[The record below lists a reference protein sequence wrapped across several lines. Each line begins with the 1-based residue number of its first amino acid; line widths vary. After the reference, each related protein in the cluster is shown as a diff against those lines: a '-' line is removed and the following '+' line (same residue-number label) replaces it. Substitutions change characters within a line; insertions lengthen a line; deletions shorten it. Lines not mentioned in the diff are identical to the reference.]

1 MSGDAYGPHQE
12 LPHQE
17 PPNQGP
23 PPNGFPNQ
31 GFPGQAA
38 PGPGHPN
45 PGPFVPPMPSAPP
58 AAPPDALRATAVA
71 LLNLSGLGLGYLL
84 LRRWIPLAA
93 CLAATVVLLLVVL
106 PADADGVPG
115 TALVLYAVLLLL
127 AAVHGWFAGL
137 RTHLA
142 WPGQRPVA
150 LVLGI
155 VLLAVPVGGALWY
168 DSAHKEAVERALLD
182 RLDRAD
188 RQVTA
193 ASGEDFATAKSG
205 YRDALAVYRDLAVHH
220 SGSRAAAQVPDRL
233 RTYYTTVA
241 TAYSHRDY
249 CSAVEPLQ
257 FLRTVP
263 DSMPKDQLGTLA
275 HWPDDR
281 LATSL
286 YECGAQGLA
295 GGGTDWVTRFGD
307 LLSTFPDSGQ
317 AAKVVPAVDAAEK
330 KAAKAL
336 SGKDPCGAVKQLG
349 TLNTQIVQLSNG
361 SSAQAGGL
369 GKVAGRAARSGDAGE
384 YQCGVKQYK
393 DGDYEQAQQTMQQ
406 FVTDNPHD
414 RNRDRARKIAIGAEV
429 AQTLPAAGKKLPTT
443 ASGGGISVTVKNDSP
458 DDITVL
464 YTGPVTGSFTLKA
477 CGSCK
482 AYSFASSLISG
493 WEPCSDSGKNYPQR
507 TISLPPGTTYFV
519 HKPKN
524 DSTATPGS
532 DTAKLRY
539 GYIYTECAY
548 TTQTL
553 GSSY

>member
-1 MSGDAYGPHQE
+1 MSGDSYGPNQE
-12 LPHQE
+12 L
-17 PPNQGP
+17 PNQGP
-23 PPNGFPNQ
+23 PSHGFPSQGFPAPAVPNQ
-31 GFPGQAA
+31 GFP
-38 PGPGHPN
+38 N
-45 PGPFVPPMPSAPP
+45 PGPFGPPVPPMPASPP
-58 AAPPDALRATAVA
+58 PAPPDALRATAVA

-84 LRRWIPLAA
+84 LRRWIPTAA
-93 CLAATVVLLLVVL
+93 CLAATAVLLLVAL
-106 PADADGVPG
+106 PADADGVSG
-115 TALVLYAVLLLL
+115 TALVLYAVFLLL

-137 RTHLA
+137 RTRLV

-168 DSAHKEAVERALLD
+168 DSAQKEAVERALLG

-188 RQVTA
+188 QQVAAAGRQ
-193 ASGEDFATAKSG
+193 DFATAKSD

-233 RTYYTTVA
+233 KTYYTTVA
-241 TAYSHRDY
+241 AAYSHRDY
-249 CSAVEPLQ
+249 CSAVEPLEY
-257 FLRTVP
+257 LRTVP

-286 YECGAQGLA
+286 YECGADGLTS
-295 GGGTDWVTRFGD
+295 GGTGWVTQFGD
-307 LLSTFPDSGQ
+307 LLSTFPDSDQ
-317 AAKVVPAVDAAEK
+317 AAKVVPAVDTAEK
-330 KAAKAL
+330 KAAKAV
-336 SGKDPCGAVKQLG
+336 SGSDPCTAVTELR
-349 TLNTQIVQLSNG
+349 TLNTQILQLSNG
-361 SSAQAGGL
+361 SSAGSDGL
-369 GKVAGRAARSGDAGE
+369 VKVAARAGSSGDAGE
-384 YQCGVKQYK
+384 YECGVKQYK
-393 DGDYEQAQQTMQQ
+393 DGDFEQAQQTMQQ
-406 FVTDNPHD
+406 FVTDEPHHK
-414 RNRDRARKIAIGAEV
+414 NVARARKIVIGAEV

-443 ASGGGISVTVKNDSP
+443 SSGGGISVTVKNDSP

-482 AYSFASSLISG
+482 AYSFASSIISG
-493 WEPCSDSGKNYPQR
+493 WQPCSDSKNYPQR

-553 GSSY
+553 GSAY

>member
-1 MSGDAYGPHQE
+1 
-12 LPHQE
+12 
-17 PPNQGP
+17 
-23 PPNGFPNQ
+23 
-31 GFPGQAA
+31 
-38 PGPGHPN
+38 
-45 PGPFVPPMPSAPP
+45 MPSAPP
-58 AAPPDALRATAVA
+58 PAPPDALRATAVA

-84 LRRWIPLAA
+84 LRRWIPMAA
-93 CLAATVVLLLVVL
+93 CLAATVVLLLVAL
-106 PADADGVPG
+106 PADADGVPA
-115 TALVLYAVLLLL
+115 TALVLYTVLLL
-127 AAVHGWFAGL
+127 AAAAHGWFAGL
-137 RTHLA
+137 RSRLV
-142 WPGQRPVA
+142 WPGRRPVA
-150 LVLGI
+150 LVLGV

-188 RQVTA
+188 RQVSA
-193 ASGEDFATAKSG
+193 ASGQDFGTARTG

-233 RTYYTTVA
+233 KTYYTTVA
-241 TAYSHRDY
+241 AAYSHRDY
-249 CSAVEPLQ
+249 CSAVEPLEY
-257 FLRTVP
+257 LRTVP

-286 YECGAQGLA
+286 YECGAKGLA
-295 GGGTDWVTRFGD
+295 DGGTDWVTRFGS

-330 KAAKAL
+330 KAAKAV
-336 SGKDPCGAVKQLG
+336 SGKDPCGAVKQLD
-349 TLNTQIVQLSNG
+349 TLNTQIIQLSNG
-361 SSAQAGGL
+361 SGAEADGL
-369 GKVAGRAARSGDAGE
+369 VKVAGRADRSGNAGE
-384 YQCGVKQYK
+384 YQCGVKQYQ

-406 FVTDNPHD
+406 FVTDSPHD
-414 RNRDRARKIAIGAEV
+414 GNRDRARKIAIGAEV

-482 AYSFASSLISG
+482 AYSFASPLISG

-539 GYIYTECAY
+539 GYVYTECAY

-553 GSSY
+553 GSTY